1 MALIVTLLIGIL
13 TALFVYNDAKG
24 RGHGEI
30 TARLWSAGSMVMPY
44 AILPLYLLIRRKVK
58 QQGRQSQYDSRDVID
73 IEATVVEETID
84 CSTCGRKIKEDYLV
98 CPYCKTPTGSS
109 NKEF

>member
-13 TALFVYNDAKG
+13 AALFVYNDAKG

-30 TARLWSAGSMVMPY
+30 MARLWSAGSMVMPY
-44 AILPLYLLIRRKVK
+44 AILPLYLLIGRKVK
-58 QQGRQSQYDSRDVID
+58 QQSQYDSRDVID
-73 IEATVVEETID
+73 IEGTVVEETID
-84 CSTCGRKIKEDYLV
+84 CSLCGRSIKEDYLV
-98 CPYCKTPTGSS
+98 CPYCKAPTGSS